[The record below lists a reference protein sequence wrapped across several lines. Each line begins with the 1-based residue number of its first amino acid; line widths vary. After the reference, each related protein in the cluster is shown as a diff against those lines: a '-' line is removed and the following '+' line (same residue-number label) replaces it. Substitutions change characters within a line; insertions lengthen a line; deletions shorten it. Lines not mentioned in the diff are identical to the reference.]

1 LETYFQGA
9 RVIRWI
15 KALYAAASTWIAGWV
30 LTSLSWIIWAFLI
43 TGFDALTLQTF
54 HLSNNY
60 QPLLWA
66 GFPAMCTGY
75 GLTIWLVLKSKA
87 NNRNV
92 AAARESDKPVL
103 VQPEQ
108 ATGDRA
114 PRSDDRSSSLAAI
127 GTFVLLTQSICYA
140 PCLMKN
146 ESTMFLSEFLL
157 FPLLCAGYAGIA
169 VYRSFGSPSNPE
181 NSDEIHPA

>member
-75 GLTIWLVLKSKA
+75 GLTIWLVLKNKRKNQA
-87 NNRNV
+87 
-92 AAARESDKPVL
+92 SDF
-103 VQPEQ
+103 
-108 ATGDRA
+108 RA
-114 PRSDDRSSSLAAI
+114 L
-127 GTFVLLTQSICYA
+127 GTFVLLAQSICYA

-169 VYRSFGSPSNPE
+169 VYRSFGSPSNPG